1 MSGWQLAGDAPAAYS
16 RFNVKIMEPW
26 TDDLI
31 RSANCRD
38 GDRVLDVAC
47 GTGVVS
53 NRISLVTTKHCSITG
68 IDVNEGMLN
77 VARRNPQMTWHLG
90 SATELP
96 FEADSFE
103 VVICQQGLQYFPDRP
118 TAMRE
123 MARVLV
129 PNGRLAVNVWGALD
143 RQPGLL
149 AIVETVGEFLGQDS
163 QAALAMGT
171 RSTRAKNSTGSLGI
185 RSCGMSMCASSIAP
199 CGILTRQIM
208 WPGSWAR
215 HPSPRNSWHNQRTGN
230 APSSHGRPS
239 SFRLIWTMP
248 DWLFLGKTISSQLS
262 SDYHSDLVGRHP
274 APLHLSPRPM
284 RQCKATCSIQRAV

>member
-103 VVICQQGLQYFPDRP
+103 VVICQQGLQYFPNRP

-129 PNGRLAVNVWGALD
+129 PNGRLALNVWGALD

-163 QAALAMGT
+163 QAALAM
-171 RSTRAKNSTGSLGI
+171 AYSLN
-185 RSCGMSMCASSIAP
+185 
-199 CGILTRQIM
+199 TRQELHRLAGDTKLRNVHVRFEHRTMRYPNAADYVAGFMGATPVTAQFLAQSEDRQRAFI
-208 WPGSWAR
+208 AR
-215 HPSPRNSWHNQRTGN
+215 
-230 APSSHGRPS
+230 AAE
-239 SFRLIWTMP
+239 
-248 DWLFLGKTISSQLS
+248 QLS
-262 SDYHSDLVGRHP
+262 TYMDDAGLAIPWENHFLT
-274 APLHLSPRPM
+274 AI
-284 RQCKATCSIQRAV
+284 K

>member
-129 PNGRLAVNVWGALD
+129 PNGRLALNVWGALD

-163 QAALAMGT
+163 QAALAM
-171 RSTRAKNSTGSLGI
+171 AYSLN
-185 RSCGMSMCASSIAP
+185 
-199 CGILTRQIM
+199 TRQELHRLAGDTKLRNVHVRFEHRTMRYPNAADYVAGFMGATPVTAQFLAQSEDRQRAFI
-208 WPGSWAR
+208 AR
-215 HPSPRNSWHNQRTGN
+215 
-230 APSSHGRPS
+230 AAE
-239 SFRLIWTMP
+239 
-248 DWLFLGKTISSQLS
+248 QLS
-262 SDYHSDLVGRHP
+262 TYMDDAGLAITWENHFLT
-274 APLHLSPRPM
+274 AI
-284 RQCKATCSIQRAV
+284 K